1 MARGVF
7 IVLLVRCE
15 RRLFDSW
22 TMHPIVQTALRSL
35 QGLAYARTVE
45 QCRRVAWLSR
55 AHTGAA
61 RLEERARSVIAWEN
75 SVILLRLAMTPEER
89 IELKIKRAIY
99 LRMLLE
105 SAPVRLQPWVDED
118 DLADM
123 PVSHLFEWVA
133 YDLERLELEEIEGTM
148 TPREEARY
156 LREMVE
162 FKGFE

>member
-1 MARGVF
+1 
-7 IVLLVRCE
+7 
-15 RRLFDSW
+15 
-22 TMHPIVQTALRSL
+22 MHPIVQTALRSL
-35 QGLAYARTVE
+35 QGLAYARVVE

-55 AHTGAA
+55 TCAESAL
-61 RLEERARSVIAWEN
+61 LEERTRSVIAWEN
-75 SVILLRLAMTPEER
+75 SVTLLRLAMTPEER
-89 IELKIKRAIY
+89 VELKIKRAIY

-133 YDLERLELEEIEGTM
+133 YDLERLELDEIEGTL
-148 TPREEARY
+148 TGREEERY
-156 LREMVE
+156 VREMGE

>member
-1 MARGVF
+1 MALGIF
-7 IVLLVRCE
+7 IVLLAWSGCGM
-15 RRLFDSW
+15 FDALD
-22 TMHPIVQTALRSL
+22 MHPIVQTALRSL
-35 QGLAYARTVE
+35 QGLAYARVVE

-55 AHTGAA
+55 THAGAA
-61 RLEERARSVIAWEN
+61 RLEERARSMIAWEN
-75 SVILLRLAMTPEER
+75 SVTLLRLAMTPEER

-99 LRMLLE
+99 LRMLLA
-105 SAPVRLQPWVDED
+105 SAPERLQPWVDED
-118 DLADM
+118 DLVDM